1 MGIGLPPQVALP
13 RGRGPGKVRPAGGVP
28 VRGAG
33 AGATA
38 RVGKAGQN
46 LRAACAPRLPG
57 MKTCRA

>member
-46 LRAACAPRLPG
+46 L
-57 MKTCRA
+57 